1 MAALLVTVA
10 LVGVWRAAATLF
22 GSRAGLCTAALGA
35 VTGPVLALGHLAV
48 IDAPAAAGLG
58 VALWSVAELWR
69 RDHRAWLIAGAA
81 AYAFAVLGKY
91 PVAACGLPLA
101 LLLVA
106 LRGRRAAMDLTLFAA
121 VVAAVLGTYFL
132 TERTQLAG
140 FVGWRTANNPSFGV
154 TPAMV
159 AVSQLWFAGVPLAL
173 GVAGWVACRRK
184 AVASALLLRRP
195 ALPALPPRH
204 RQPGGRQQARGL
216 RHPLHAPARRPP
228 REPGPARPARRR
240 ARDARGRRRRRLRG
254 RAGPAH
260 RPRLGRRGPGG
271 AVRRRARPARRPLPH
286 RRRLALH
293 PPPLRGRQGAR
304 PVGRRRHLPPRP
316 PAGRPAHL
324 PLRLVRRGP
333 GRRAVAG
340 GAAPAGRGLR
350 DLQAGLRLERAGHQ
364 PGAQPAVRDLDGPRR
379 GLPQHPPPR
388 AGCAARP
395 RAGRRAT
402 AGASPVRRRARG
414 R

>member
-140 FVGWRTANNPSFGV
+140 FVGWRTANNPTFGV

-159 AVSQLWFAGVPLAL
+159 AFSQLWYGGLPVLLAL
-173 GVAGWVACRRK
+173 GGWLVPCRRK
-184 AVASALLLRRP
+184 KLGATPLLVGAVPFPLYALLTGSSVGDTKHVVFGFLFILPLAGVLR
-195 ALPALPPRH
+195 
-204 RQPGGRQQARGL
+204 
-216 RHPLHAPARRPP
+216 
-228 REPGPARPARRR
+228 GPASRAGRPGAVVAPLVLAAGAGAFGVHQAALMDRGWIDLGPAPRTTWRPRRSR
-240 ARDARGRRRRRLRG
+240 ARL
-254 RAGPAH
+254 
-260 RPRLGRRGPGG
+260 
-271 AVRRRARPARRPLPH
+271 PLPD
-286 RRRLALH
+286 RQLLALH
-293 PPPLRGRQGAR
+293 PAAHLGGQGAIA
-304 PVGRRRHLPPRP
+304 PGRSMTPTGWPTTSCRRAYLP
-316 PAGRPAHL
+316 G
-324 PLRLVRRGP
+324 RLVRGRP
-333 GRRAVAG
+333 G
-340 GAAPAGRGLR
+340 
-350 DLQAGLRLERAGHQ
+350 
-364 PGAQPAVRDLDGPRR
+364 
-379 GLPQHPPPR
+379 
-388 AGCAARP
+388 
-395 RAGRRAT
+395 
-402 AGASPVRRRARG
+402 RRARG
-414 R
+414 RRCVRRKVAACGTFKKVYAEGESVTNIGRDLSFVTWDGPASRSIATLPPRHGKPG